1 MYWSEAFRGSN
12 LEWLTQYFDSSL
24 FFYFLRIT
32 MDIDDHIISTIF
44 EILLKIFIVS
54 FKIEN

>member
-32 MDIDDHIISTIF
+32 MDR
-44 EILLKIFIVS
+44 
-54 FKIEN
+54 